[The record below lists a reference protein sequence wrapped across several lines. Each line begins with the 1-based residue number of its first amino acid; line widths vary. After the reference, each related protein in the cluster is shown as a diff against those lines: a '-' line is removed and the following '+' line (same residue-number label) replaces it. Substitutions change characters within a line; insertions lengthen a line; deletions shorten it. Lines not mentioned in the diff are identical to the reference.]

1 MHLKMCKQICMACQ
15 QLKRFTPSLDAPRA
29 LCGVVIVAA
38 IAAVGLSGCSNKDTP
53 AAAEGKADKGP
64 PAAPVVVAEVT
75 QQTVPLRVQAIGN
88 VEPYAT
94 VSVKARVDGQI
105 VDAPFRDGQDVVK
118 GQPLFQIDARP
129 LQALLKQAEANLLRD
144 KAQLSRARAQEIR
157 YKDLLAK
164 NFVSPDAYAQF
175 LTNVETAEATVGA
188 DEAAVETAKLQ
199 LEYATIRAPI
209 NGRTGK
215 IMIQLGNMVK
225 ANDTNPLVVIN
236 QVSPIYLNFAVPE
249 QYLGAIHAAMVKH
262 TLKVEASLTDS
273 KGIAAANGELAFI
286 DNAVDTTTGTVKLR
300 ARFPNQ
306 DKLLWPGQFAMASLT
321 LDEQQG
327 AIVVPSQAVQTG
339 PKGQFVFV
347 VKPDL
352 TAEQR
357 AVVVERVD
365 GAQTVIAKG
374 LTPGEKVVTIGQVR
388 LTPGIK
394 VNPKSD
400 SAKS

>member
-1 MHLKMCKQICMACQ
+1 MKWFA
-15 QLKRFTPSLDAPRA
+15 PSFNAPRA
-29 LCGVVIVAA
+29 LCGLVIVAT
-38 IAAVGLSGCSNKDTP
+38 IAATCLIGCSNKDTP
-53 AAAEGKADKGP
+53 AAAKGKSGKDL
-64 PAAPVVVAEVT
+64 PAVPVVVAEVT
-75 QQTVPLRVQAIGN
+75 QLTVPLRVEAIGN

-94 VSVKARVDGQI
+94 VAVKARVDGQI

-129 LQALLKQAEANLLRD
+129 LQALLKQAEANLQRD
-144 KAQLSRARAQEIR
+144 KAQLARARAQEIR

-164 NFVSPDAYAQF
+164 SFVSQDAYAQF
-175 LTNVETAEATVGA
+175 LTNAESVEATVGA

-199 LEYATIRAPI
+199 LEYTTIRAPI

-225 ANDTNPLVVIN
+225 ANDTGPLVVIN

-249 QYLGAIHAAMVKH
+249 QYLRAIRAAMAKH
-262 TLKVEASLTDS
+262 TLKVEANLTDS
-273 KGIAAANGELAFI
+273 LGDAATNGELAFV
-286 DNAVDTTTGTVKLR
+286 DNLVDTATGTVKLR
-300 ARFPNQ
+300 AVFPNQ
-306 DKLLWPGQFAMASLT
+306 NKLLWAGQFATASLT
-321 LDEQQG
+321 LGEQQG

-365 GAQTVIAKG
+365 GTQTVIAKG

-388 LTPGIK
+388 LSPGIK
-394 VNPKSD
+394 VNPKFD

>member
-1 MHLKMCKQICMACQ
+1 MPCNRLN
-15 QLKRFTPSLDAPRA
+15 RFAPSLNTLRA
-29 LCGVVIVAA
+29 LRGFVFVAA
-38 IAAVGLSGCSNKDTP
+38 IAATGLTGCSNNDAP
-53 AAAEGKADKGP
+53 AAAKSKADKGP

-75 QQTVPLRVQAIGN
+75 RQTVPLRVQAIGN
-88 VEPYAT
+88 VEPYTT

-118 GQPLFQIDARP
+118 GQTLFQIDARP

-144 KAQLSRARAQEIR
+144 KAQLERARSQEIR

-175 LTNVETAEATVGA
+175 LTNVETAEATVRA
-188 DEAAVETAKLQ
+188 DEAAVETTKLQ
-199 LEYATIRAPI
+199 VEYATIRSPI
-209 NGRTGK
+209 DGRTGK

-249 QYLGAIHAAMVKH
+249 QYLGAIRAAMAKH

-273 KGIAAANGELAFI
+273 QGSAATDGELAFI

-306 DKLLWPGQFAMASLT
+306 DKLLWPGQFATASLT
-321 LDEQQG
+321 LGEQQS

-357 AVVVERVD
+357 AVLVERVD
-365 GAQTVIAKG
+365 GAQSVIAKG

-394 VNPKSD
+394 VDPKSD
-400 SAKS
+400 PAKS

>member
-1 MHLKMCKQICMACQ
+1 MSCQ
-15 QLKRFTPSLDAPRA
+15 RLQRFAPSLSSPRA
-29 LCGVVIVAA
+29 WCGLVIVAA
-38 IAAVGLSGCSNKDTP
+38 IAAAGLSACSNKDAP
-53 AAAEGKADKGP
+53 AAAKGKADKGA
-64 PAAPVVVAEVT
+64 PATPVVVAEVT
-75 QQTVPLRVQAIGN
+75 QQTVPLRLQAIGN

-94 VSVKARVDGQI
+94 VAVKARVDGQI

-118 GQPLFQIDARP
+118 DQPLFQIDARP

-144 KAQLSRARAQEIR
+144 KAQLERARSQEIR

-164 NFVSPDAYAQF
+164 KFVSPDAYAQF
-175 LTNVETAEATVGA
+175 LTNVETAAAVVSA
-188 DEAAVETAKLQ
+188 DEAAVETATLQ
-199 LEYATIRAPI
+199 LEYTTIRAPI
-209 NGRTGK
+209 SGRTGK

-225 ANDTNPLVVIN
+225 ANDAAPLVVIN

-249 QYLGAIHAAMVKH
+249 QHLGAIRAAMAKH

-273 KGIAAANGELAFI
+273 KGTTAANGELAFI
-286 DNAVDTTTGTVKLR
+286 DNAIDATTGTVKLR

-306 DKLLWPGQFAMASLT
+306 DKLLWPGQFAMANLT
-321 LDEQQG
+321 LGVQQDV
-327 AIVVPSQAVQTG
+327 IVVPSRAVQTG

-347 VKPDL
+347 VKADL

-357 AVVVERVD
+357 AVVVERVE

-374 LTPGEKVVTIGQVR
+374 LMPGEKVVTLGQVR
-388 LTPGIK
+388 LSPGIK

-400 SAKS
+400 PAKS

>member
-1 MHLKMCKQICMACQ
+1 MSSNR
-15 QLKRFTPSLDAPRA
+15 LKRLAPSLNARA
-29 LCGVVIVAA
+29 LCGLVIVAP
-38 IAAVGLSGCSNKDTP
+38 IVAAALSGCSNKDTP
-53 AAAEGKADKGP
+53 AAVKGP
-64 PAAPVVVAEVT
+64 PAVPVVVAEVT

-88 VEPYAT
+88 VEPYTT

-129 LQALLKQAEANLLRD
+129 LQALLNQAQANLLRD
-144 KAQLSRARAQEIR
+144 KAQLERARAQEIR

-164 NFVSPDAYAQF
+164 KFVSQDAYAQF
-175 LTNVETAEATVGA
+175 VTNVETAEATVTA

-199 LEYATIRAPI
+199 LEYTTIRSPI

-225 ANDTNPLVVIN
+225 ANDTKPLVIIN

-249 QYLGAIHAAMVKH
+249 QFLGAIRAAMAKH
-262 TLKVEASLTDS
+262 SLKVEASLTDS
-273 KGIAAANGELAFI
+273 QGGAATNGELAFI

-300 ARFPNQ
+300 AMFPNQ
-306 DKLLWPGQFAMASLT
+306 DKLLWPGQFATASLT
-321 LDEQQG
+321 LGEQQG

-339 PKGQFVFV
+339 PNGQFVFV
-347 VKPDL
+347 VKSDL

-365 GAQTVIAKG
+365 GAQTVISQG
-374 LTPGEKVVTIGQVR
+374 LTPGEKVVTIGQLR
-388 LTPGIK
+388 LSPGIK
-394 VNPKSD
+394 VNPNPA

>member
-1 MHLKMCKQICMACQ
+1 MPCNR
-15 QLKRFTPSLDAPRA
+15 LKRFATSLNAPRA
-29 LCGVVIVAA
+29 LRGFIFVAA
-38 IAAVGLSGCSNKDTP
+38 IAATGLTGCSNKDAP
-53 AAAEGKADKGP
+53 AAAKSKADKGP

-88 VEPYAT
+88 VEPYTT

-118 GQPLFQIDARP
+118 DQPLFQIDARP

-144 KAQLSRARAQEIR
+144 KAQLERARSQEIR
-157 YKDLLAK
+157 YKDLLSK

-175 LTNVETAEATVGA
+175 VTNVETAEATMRA

-199 LEYATIRAPI
+199 VEYATIRSPI
-209 NGRTGK
+209 DGRTGK

-249 QYLGAIHAAMVKH
+249 QYLGAIRAAMAKH

-273 KGIAAANGELAFI
+273 QGSAATDGELAFI

-306 DKLLWPGQFAMASLT
+306 DKLLWPGQFATASLT
-321 LDEQQG
+321 LGEQQS
-327 AIVVPSQAVQTG
+327 AIVVPSKAVQTG

-357 AVVVERVD
+357 AVLVERVD
-365 GAQTVIAKG
+365 GAQSVIAKG

-388 LTPGIK
+388 LTPGIR
-394 VNPKSD
+394 VDPRSD
-400 SAKS
+400 PAKS

>member
-1 MHLKMCKQICMACQ
+1 MSCKRLKWFA
-15 QLKRFTPSLDAPRA
+15 PSFSAPRA
-29 LCGVVIVAA
+29 LCGLVIVAT
-38 IAAVGLSGCSNKDTP
+38 IAATCLSGCSNKDTP
-53 AAAEGKADKGP
+53 AAAKGKSNKDL
-64 PAAPVVVAEVT
+64 PAVPVVVAEVT
-75 QQTVPLRVQAIGN
+75 QQTMPLRVEAIGN

-94 VSVKARVDGQI
+94 VAVKARVDGQI

-144 KAQLSRARAQEIR
+144 KAQLAHARAQEIR

-164 NFVSPDAYAQF
+164 SFVSQDAYAQF
-175 LTNVETAEATVGA
+175 LTNAESAEATVGA

-199 LEYATIRAPI
+199 LEYTTIRAPI

-215 IMIQLGNMVK
+215 IMIQLGNLVK
-225 ANDTNPLVVIN
+225 ANDTSPLVVIN

-249 QYLGAIHAAMVKH
+249 QYLRAIRAAMAKH
-262 TLKVEASLTDS
+262 SLKVEASLTDS
-273 KGIAAANGELAFI
+273 LGDAATNGELAFI
-286 DNAVDTTTGTVKLR
+286 DNLVDTATGTVKLR
-300 ARFPNQ
+300 AVFPNQ
-306 DKLLWPGQFAMASLT
+306 NKLLWSGQFATASLT
-321 LDEQQG
+321 LGEQQG

-352 TAEQR
+352 TAELR

-374 LTPGEKVVTIGQVR
+374 LTPGERVVTIGQVR
-388 LTPGIK
+388 LSPGIK
-394 VNPKSD
+394 VNPKID